1 MYIKIVGDT
10 TKYQGKL
17 ERIGTHIIRVSGIIK
32 SNKGFRLY
40 LDNDTLVGDYSSFI
54 YSYDNPNLG
63 EGIYEYTDNNA
74 SYEEDQNKPSKE
86 EEEKQKIRKIIDE
99 YIGNDIRDLVGEVT
113 ELYNLIL
120 PLYDTLGTIEE
131 ALGVLVN
138 ESEDNE

>member
-17 ERIGTHIIRVSGIIK
+17 ERIGTHVIRVSGLIQ

-40 LDNDTLVGDYSSFI
+40 LDNDTLISDYSKFI
-54 YSYDNPNLG
+54 YTYENPNLG
-63 EGIYEYTDNNA
+63 EGIYEYSDNNA
-74 SYEEDQNKPSKE
+74 SYVDDQNTPTKE
-86 EEEKQKIRKIIDE
+86 EEERIRVERIIDNH
-99 YIGNDIRDLVGEVT
+99 IGNDLRDLMGEVN

-131 ALGVLVN
+131 ALGELIQAN
-138 ESEDNE
+138 E